1 MQKKWKTWYDKHLH
15 TMNNDCVEVSSFHL
29 KIYFFF
35 TTNLIKKHHM
45 FARSGVWVENYYL
58 FCSSDMIIEIICEE
72 KMYLIKDEKIL
83 EVIDFFGS
91 LAMIFTPVGC

>member
-29 KIYFFF
+29 KKNFF
-35 TTNLIKKHHM
+35 TTNLIKKHHK

-72 KMYLIKDEKIL
+72 KNVFNKKMRKY
-83 EVIDFFGS
+83 
-91 LAMIFTPVGC
+91 